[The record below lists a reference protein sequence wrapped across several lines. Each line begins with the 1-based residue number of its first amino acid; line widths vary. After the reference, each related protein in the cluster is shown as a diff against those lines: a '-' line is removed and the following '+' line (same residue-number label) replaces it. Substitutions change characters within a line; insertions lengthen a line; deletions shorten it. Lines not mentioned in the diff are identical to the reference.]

1 MCYNKNMNKP
11 KNVTTYNINKIP
23 EIHFLGRNFSGA
35 EKLNYRQ
42 LFWHGSGFEV
52 HFEGQELWA
61 LMEADYVSME
71 PWIAVYL
78 NGRINSRQMITK
90 GKQWICLARG
100 FDEYYKTDIRV
111 IKDTQPQTDDF
122 YHSLKIHKLAV
133 SKGGKF
139 SPLPDHKMKI
149 EFIGDSITTGEG
161 LYGAI
166 GDMDWVSCHM
176 SFCKT
181 YAYQTADLLDAD
193 FRVMSQGGYGIVT
206 GYNNSPYKVIPPH
219 YENVC
224 SIVGGP
230 VYAKN
235 GGNLPYDFLSWQPDV
250 IVVYLGTND
259 RGSLYFE
266 PFVDEVTGIEYK
278 HNLGPDGKASEQDAE
293 EIAGGT
299 KTFLSI
305 IRKNNPKAKI
315 IWATGMMDIPEVMPA
330 IYAGIEEYKNYSGDK
345 NIYTIDFESM
355 DCEVLDEDKGSR
367 GHPGP
372 KTHNLAAKKL
382 ADFINNLQ

>member
-1 MCYNKNMNKP
+1 MWYTVIMNKP
-11 KNVTTYNINKIP
+11 KNVNIYLINKIP
-23 EIHFLGRNFSGA
+23 EIHFLGRNVPGG
-35 EKLNYRQ
+35 EKLNYRT

-61 LMEADYVSME
+61 LMEADYISME

-90 GKQWICLARG
+90 GKQWVCLARG

-111 IKDTQPQTDDF
+111 IKDTQPQTDDV
-122 YHSLKIHKLAV
+122 YHSLKIHKLAI

-139 SPLPDHKMKI
+139 TSLPEKKMKI

-161 LYGAI
+161 LYGAVS
-166 GDMDWVSCHM
+166 DMDWISCHM
-176 SFCKT
+176 SVSKT
-181 YAYQTADLLDAD
+181 YAYLAADMLDAD
-193 FRVMSQGGYGIVT
+193 FRIMSQGGYGIVT

-224 SIVGGP
+224 SIMGGP
-230 VYAKN
+230 VYEKL
-235 GGNLPYDFLSWQPDV
+235 GGNMAYDFSEWQPDY

-266 PFVDEVTGIEYK
+266 PFVDEVTGMEYK
-278 HNLGPDGKASEQDAE
+278 HNLGPDGLASAEDAE
-293 EIAGGT
+293 MITNGT
-299 KTFLSI
+299 KTFLTI
-305 IRKNNPKAKI
+305 LRKNNPNAKI

-330 IYAGIEEYKNYSGDK
+330 INAGIEEYKTIASDK
-345 NIYTIDFESM
+345 NVYTITFDSM
-355 DCEVLDEDKGSR
+355 GCEVEEEDKGSR

-372 KTHNLAAKKL
+372 KTQKLGAKKL
-382 ADFINNLQ
+382 ADFINSLQ